1 MQVFNMQLSALQHP
15 QPAVDHYVELLCGQG
30 CMKVSGYIEALQHNQ
45 TIPELAELGQIERM
59 AVLDE
64 LIAVMS
70 VYQGKC
76 SR

>member
-1 MQVFNMQLSALQHP
+1 MQLSALQHH
-15 QPAVDHYVELLCGQG
+15 QSVVEDYVELLCEQG

-45 TIPELAELGQIERM
+45 AIPELAELSQAERM

-64 LIAVMS
+64 LVAVMS

>member
-1 MQVFNMQLSALQHP
+1 MQLSAIHHH
-15 QPAVDHYVELLCGQG
+15 QPVVDQYVELLCEQG
-30 CMKVSGYIEALQHNQ
+30 CMKVAGYIEALQHNQ
-45 TIPELAELGQIERM
+45 TVPELDGLTPVERM

-64 LIAVMS
+64 LVAVMS